1 MSSSNPIVS
10 IIFPVKNEGIN
21 VKNTLDSLVK
31 VKTDFSYE
39 VIIVDD
45 ASEDAC
51 CEFLSSH
58 EYPITITLVKTDGLG
73 AANAR
78 NVGSKKANGKY
89 YIFCD
94 AHLFYEDYWMD
105 KLIEPMEVGIADGVV
120 PGIAPHDKP
129 NIVGYG
135 YTINLEKF
143 KANFNGQSILTKGLE
158 PVETPCL
165 PGGCLAIKKDVF
177 FDIGGFDK
185 GFIVWGHED
194 IEISI
199 KMWLFGYKCFIQPQ
213 VKVLHIFRK
222 SFPYTVKA
230 SHTDYN
236 LMRMAYSHFSEERI
250 EKCKKYIQIPEKTDQ
265 IVKSVIDNGVLEQR
279 ANYSLRRKFDDDWF
293 FQKFHINF

>member
-1 MSSSNPIVS
+1 MSSSNPLVS

-31 VKTDFSYE
+31 VKTDISYE

-51 CEFLSSH
+51 CDFLSSH
-58 EYPITITLVKTDGLG
+58 DYPIAIKLVKTDGLG

-78 NVGSKKANGKY
+78 NVGAEKASGQY

-94 AHLFYEDYWMD
+94 AHLFFEDDWIE
-105 KLIEPMEVGIADGVV
+105 KLLDPMEKGIADGVV

-129 NIVGYG
+129 NTVGYG

-143 KANFNGQSILTKGLE
+143 KANFNGRSILAKGSE
-158 PVETPCL
+158 PVPTPCL

-177 FDIGGFDK
+177 IDIGGFDK

-194 IEISI
+194 VEISI

-213 VKVLHIFRK
+213 VKILHVFRK
-222 SFPYTVKA
+222 SFPYNVTVTHA
-230 SHTDYN
+230 DYN
-236 LMRMAYSHFSEERI
+236 MMRMAYSHFSEERI
-250 EKCKKYIQIPEKTDQ
+250 EKCKKYIRVPAKADQ
-265 IVKSVIDNGVLEQR
+265 IIQSVIDNGALEQR
-279 ANYSLRRKFDDDWF
+279 AAYFSRRKFDDDWF
-293 FQKFHINF
+293 FKNFRIDF